1 MNSNE
6 INVWLCRNCNS
17 IVTNDLK
24 SCPVCFA
31 DRPKDSEA
39 PTPEGISEVVE
50 RENYTNA
57 KPRPKSKYIF
67 REAVLVNAADI
78 SLILGLFFTFTTLIA
93 PLIVEFDVPSPML
106 WAICIA
112 VAIFASTM
120 VSWALLKSIAE
131 ISRQLRERE
140 EQEQ

>member
-6 INVWLCRNCNS
+6 IKGWLCRNCNT
-17 IVTNDLK
+17 IVDNDLK

-31 DRPKDSEA
+31 DRPEDSET

-50 RENYTNA
+50 RENYTNTT
-57 KPRPKSKYIF
+57 PRPKSKYIF

-78 SLILGLFFTFTTLIA
+78 SLILGLFFTFATLIA

-131 ISRQLRERE
+131 ISRQLRERKE
-140 EQEQ
+140 REQ